1 MHSVTLQCIV
11 TVMRRLLSD
20 LVVRAE
26 GLVKTFGRTC
36 ALDGLDLK
44 VRAGEIHGFLGPN
57 GAGKSTTIRALLG
70 QLRLNAGTA
79 EVFGMPAWSS
89 AVDIHARLAYVPGD
103 TQLWPGLSGG
113 ECIDLLGGFHGRM
126 VRARRDELVER
137 FELDPT
143 RQFRT
148 YSKGNRQKVAL
159 VAALSTDSEL
169 LVLDEP
175 TSGLDPLMEAVFQ
188 QVVSERSRDG
198 ATVLLSSHILAEVEA
213 LCDRVTVVR
222 DGRAVSA
229 GSLVE
234 LRAGAPV
241 AVECLTPAPPVG
253 LESFDGLSDLRQT
266 EGPRGIRTTFLVAH
280 DDLAEAVAAVGAAA
294 PTDLSVQPPSL
305 ERLFLEH
312 YRAGPLDPRGDAV
325 DGERLTGRRPRGE
338 RPHGAPDRTDRS
350 GVALGGASR

>member
-1 MHSVTLQCIV
+1 
-11 TVMRRLLSD
+11 MRQSLSE
-20 LVVRAE
+20 LVIRAE
-26 GLVKTFGRTC
+26 GLVKTFGRTR
-36 ALDGLDLK
+36 ALDGLDLR

-79 EVFGMPAWSS
+79 DVFGLPAWAS

-126 VRARRDELVER
+126 VRSRRDELVER

-159 VAALSTDSEL
+159 VAALATDSEL
-169 LVLDEP
+169 LILDEP

-188 QVVSERSRDG
+188 QVVAERSQDG

-213 LCDRVTVVR
+213 LCDRVTVIR
-222 DGRAVSA
+222 AGRAVSVGTLA
-229 GSLVE
+229 E

-241 AVECLTPAPPVG
+241 AVECLTPAALSG
-253 LESFDGLSDLRQT
+253 IQELDGVSDLKQIDA
-266 EGPRGIRTTFLVAH
+266 PHGIRTTFLVTH
-280 DDLAEAVAAVGAAA
+280 DALAEAVSVIGAAS
-294 PTDLSVQPPSL
+294 PIDLTVEPPRL

-312 YRAGPLDPRGDAV
+312 YQDEKDEHPGSADVPEPAGRPTPSGAPRGA
-325 DGERLTGRRPRGE
+325 E
-338 RPHGAPDRTDRS
+338 RPAAGQ
-350 GVALGGASR
+350 GGASR